1 MKHSQEI
8 NELAAALSKAQGAM
22 KGAEKDSK
30 NPHLSNKYAS
40 LSAIIEAAR
49 KPLSDNGLSWTQ
61 LIGQTEGGVILETVL
76 LHSSGQW
83 LSSEQPVTITVLS
96 NKGINE
102 AQALGSGLTYF
113 KRYALAAM
121 LGISIAD
128 EDDDGNAAQVQV
140 GRQQRQAPRPPQEQS
155 AEGTNG
161 HSKGKPPT
169 NAKELLTLVNS
180 KVQVGYQSE
189 PELFEAIVSALG
201 DNWTWPKP
209 ENTEG
214 WRAAFKA
221 AKEVAEKRVEP
232 EHDELGFMNEPV
244 ETEAH

>member
-1 MKHSQEI
+1 VKYSEGSI
-8 NELAAALSKAQGAM
+8 GELATALAKAQGAM

-140 GRQQRQAPRPPQEQS
+140 GRQQVRRPEPQAKPTD
-155 AEGTNG
+155 TNG
-161 HSKGKPPT
+161 KSKAPST
-169 NAKELLTLVNS
+169 AAELLALVNS
-180 KVQVGYQSE
+180 KVKHAYQNE

-201 DNWTWPKP
+201 DNFTWPKP
-209 ENTEG
+209 EDTDG

-221 AKEVAEKRVEP
+221 AKEAAEKRA
-232 EHDELGFMNEPV
+232 EHDELGFMEEPV
-244 ETEAH
+244 EA

>member
-8 NELAAALSKAQGAM
+8 NELAAALAKAQGAM

-49 KPLSDNGLSWTQ
+49 KPLSDNGLSFSQ

-96 NKGINE
+96 NRGINE

-121 LGISIAD
+121 LGISTAD

-140 GRQQRQAPRPPQEQS
+140 GRQQGRQQEQPTKVKNTD
-155 AEGTNG
+155 TNG
-161 HSKGKPPT
+161 NGKGKPP
-169 NAKELLTLVNS
+169 ASAGELMTLINS
-180 KVQVGYQSE
+180 KVLVGYEYQNE
-189 PELFEAIVSALG
+189 PELFEAIVSQLG

-221 AKEVAEKRVEP
+221 AKEVADRKA
-232 EHDELGFMNEPV
+232 DDSLGFMDDP
-244 ETEAH
+244 EA